1 MSTLL
6 NKKYANIFL
15 HDVQNGDVVVDEGK
29 TLRDYITEYMT
40 RAKNDQIH
48 RFSTSIGVDEAML
61 RSFMQLKVT
70 EANINE
76 FGRFDKLKA
85 TVDKATA
92 KTFLESLEGAVIKP
106 FQVNMKVDQI
116 LRKFILEG
124 GFDF

>member
-1 MSTLL
+1 MLFVFQSTSFQEE
-6 NKKYANIFL
+6 NNYEQIEKSSPHEGAAGQVSHQYVYDHCRGTSIS
-15 HDVQNGDVVVDEGK
+15 VDE
-29 TLRDYITEYMT
+29 E
-40 RAKNDQIH
+40 
-48 RFSTSIGVDEAML
+48 ML